1 MKIRSVTIGSLLV
14 LISLASFAL
23 WERLPSTPPPP
34 KAEQLTPVAVAAVR
48 SDVMRDRIEAL
59 GTTFANES
67 ATITTTV
74 TERVVAVHF
83 EDGQTVRKGD
93 PIVTLAQSEELAAR
107 NAAVEQ
113 LAEHQRELKRLES
126 LLQNQSVARQQ
137 YDQRKTLV
145 RITEQ
150 RIKELEARI
159 QDRTIRAPFDGVL
172 GLRKVSPGAL
182 VEPSDAI
189 TTLDDISQIKLD
201 FSVPETY
208 LGVLKAG
215 GAVSAASS
223 SLGGRAF
230 QGTVDSIDTRVDPAT
245 RSIVVRAILPN
256 PEGALK
262 PGMLLTVTLFKNER
276 RSMVIPEDAL
286 VPFQQR
292 NFVWVVDPS
301 RGSRVERREVAIGSR
316 RPGEVEI
323 YRGLAEGELVIVRGT
338 DQVREG
344 SRVQV
349 TQQWRLPPGAPL
361 AKTE

>member
-1 MKIRSVTIGSLLV
+1 MKIRSVMIGSLAV
-14 LISLASFAL
+14 LIALAAFAL
-23 WERLPSTPPPP
+23 WARLPSAPAPP
-34 KAEQLTPVAVAAVR
+34 KAERLTPVTVAAAR

-74 TERVVAVHF
+74 TERVLAVHF
-83 EDGQTVRKGD
+83 EDGQIVRKGD

-113 LAEHQRELKRLES
+113 LAEHQRELKRFES

-172 GLRKVSPGAL
+172 GLRKVSAGAL
-182 VEPSDAI
+182 VEPGDVI

-201 FSVPETY
+201 FAVPETY
-208 LGVLKAG
+208 LGALRAG
-215 GAVSAASS
+215 AAVSAASS
-223 SLGGRAF
+223 SLDGRAF
-230 QGTVDSIDTRVDPAT
+230 QGAVASIDTRVDPVT
-245 RSIVVRAILPN
+245 RSFVVRAILPN
-256 PEGALK
+256 PKGALK
-262 PGMLLTVTLFKNER
+262 PGMLLTVNLIKNER
-276 RSMVIPEDAL
+276 RSLVIPEEAL
-286 VPFQQR
+286 VPLQRR
-292 NFVWVVDPS
+292 NFVWVVDPAQ
-301 RGSRVERREVAIGSR
+301 GNTVERREVAIGSR

-323 YRGLAEGELVIVRGT
+323 YSGLAEGELVIVRGT
-338 DQVREG
+338 DQVRPG
-344 SRVQV
+344 NRVQIS
-349 TQQWRLPPGAPL
+349 QRWSPPQGAPL
-361 AKTE
+361 ARTD